1 MLAAH
6 ALYLVLADNYVLERA
21 AGLYHEHGRLPPP
34 PLLLAA
40 ALDVRARVRLHP
52 TSNILPFLSAACSRP
67 CPGWRPQ
74 SVGHGAAFERMEAPE
89 ATAEYLVAMMSQ
101 TASSRT
107 VGSLES

>member
-1 MLAAH
+1 MNTAVCHHHLFFWPPH
-6 ALYLVLADNYVLERA
+6 LTFERA
-21 AGLYHEHGRLPPP
+21 
-34 PLLLAA
+34 
-40 ALDVRARVRLHP
+40 
-52 TSNILPFLSAACSRP
+52 P